1 MNLREVRKLAS
12 DKLHEAGI
20 DRPWFEADLLIC
32 SITGMERIL
41 LLAHPDRPFPEHLIP
56 TLKAAIERRAARE
69 PLQYITGV
77 CEFMGRA
84 FRVGPG
90 CLVPR
95 PETELLVA
103 ESRKHFKGGVF
114 LDWGTGSGCIAA
126 SILLDNPASR
136 CDAVDKCPVAITWAW
151 KNLREKNL
159 LGRCLLCHC
168 PSPERIPVP
177 PPGFEMIV
185 SNPPYIPS
193 AQIPDL
199 MPEVERYEPRS
210 ALDGGEDGFDH
221 YRSLAGWAPSALVPG
236 GVLILEAGSDEQ
248 AERLKSV
255 RTGELTPV
263 SIVRDLQGTARV
275 VVLKRS
281 PF

>member
-1 MNLREVRKLAS
+1 L
-12 DKLHEAGI
+12 
-20 DRPWFEADLLIC
+20 P
-32 SITGMERIL
+32 SIN
-41 LLAHPDRPFPEHLIP
+41 
-56 TLKAAIERRAARE
+56 
-69 PLQYITGV
+69 V
-77 CEFMGRA
+77 
-84 FRVGPG
+84 
-90 CLVPR
+90 
-95 PETELLVA
+95 
-103 ESRKHFKGGVF
+103 
-114 LDWGTGSGCIAA
+114 
-126 SILLDNPASR
+126 
-136 CDAVDKCPVAITWAW
+136 PVAIPGAW

>member
-12 DKLHEAGI
+12 DKLLEAGI

-136 CDAVDKCPVAITWAW
+136 CVAVDKLSRRN
-151 KNLREKNL
+151 NLGMEEPQGEEPSWEMSSLPLPFPREDP
-159 LGRCLLCHC
+159 R
-168 PSPERIPVP
+168 SA
-177 PPGFEMIV
+177 PGFEMIV

-221 YRSLAGWAPSALVPG
+221 YRSLAGWARRPLC
-236 GVLILEAGSDEQ
+236 LE
-248 AERLKSV
+248 V
-255 RTGELTPV
+255 C
-263 SIVRDLQGTARV
+263 
-275 VVLKRS
+275 
-281 PF
+281 